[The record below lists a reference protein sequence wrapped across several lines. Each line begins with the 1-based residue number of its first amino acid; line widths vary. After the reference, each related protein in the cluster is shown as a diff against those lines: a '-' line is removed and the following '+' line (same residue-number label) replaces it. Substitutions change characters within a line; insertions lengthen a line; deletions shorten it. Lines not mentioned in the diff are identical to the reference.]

1 MSIRTLTDRLLSEA
15 AEGRRRGLTGVS
27 PPPVEAIAPE
37 PGVPEDIAPSDPPVP
52 PRAIAR
58 EPKKETFE
66 IPCGIAERFA
76 LRKHVAIQEAFLI
89 AEARPE
95 KDDAEEPEAPEEV
108 VEEDADKAPITI
120 ELQSH

>member
-15 AEGRRRGLTGVS
+15 AEGRRRGRTSVE
-27 PPPVEAIAPE
+27 PPLVETTAPE
-37 PGVPEDIAPSDPPVP
+37 PDLPEDIASSVP
-52 PRAIAR
+52 LRTIAR

-95 KDDAEEPEAPEEV
+95 EDDAEEPEAPEEV